1 MYFSYGHFKLALSLP
16 LKLMATSRS
25 SNKKYKRVCVQTKGA
40 VVVLAISISRITMI
54 IITGGLSTNF
64 IDNYSYIIFAAIGL
78 HYLFYP
84 LLGLLGEKWMRYKVI
99 MVGLILMF
107 GGLFIVFGTLVTLYF
122 IDVNKNA
129 VIGICLVLSFPY
141 FLGYGLFEAIVIQF
155 GTDQLQFAPSQEL
168 SSFVYWVLY
177 IHYFSVALLLL
188 ITLIITGLI
197 YKSSIYFTFTVIF
210 GFGVLII
217 MIAVLSFLCFK
228 RHLVIEQAQDNN
240 PVKLIWKVMRY
251 TWTHRQPVRR
261 SAFTYGEPPPSRLDL
276 GKERYGG
283 PFTTVQVEDVKSFL
297 YILSIVLGTLAYGF
311 LDTKN
316 NISKQYLT
324 VVHENGVHSLI
335 EICY

>member
-1 MYFSYGHFKLALSLP
+1 MHH
-16 LKLMATSRS
+16 LK
-25 SNKKYKRVCVQTKGA
+25 
-40 VVVLAISISRITMI
+40 
-54 IITGGLSTNF
+54 
-64 IDNYSYIIFAAIGL
+64 
-78 HYLFYP
+78 
-84 LLGLLGEKWMRYKVI
+84 
-99 MVGLILMF
+99 
-107 GGLFIVFGTLVTLYF
+107 
-122 IDVNKNA
+122 
-129 VIGICLVLSFPY
+129 
-141 FLGYGLFEAIVIQF
+141 
-155 GTDQLQFAPSQEL
+155 EL

-177 IHYFSVALLLL
+177 INYFSVALLLL

-217 MIAVLSFLCFK
+217 IIAVLSFLCFK

-261 SAFTYGEPPPSRLDL
+261 SAFTYGESPPSRLDI

-283 PFTTVQVEDVKSFL
+283 PFSTVQVEDVKSFL
-297 YILSIVLGTLAYGF
+297 YLLSIVSWTLAYGF

-324 VVHENGVHSLI
+324 VVHENDVHSLMENMLLIYPLTISYLVVVFAVPIHQFVIVPFFPRYITSMLKRIWIGLVALLI
-335 EICY
+335 ELATIAMISYMINKDIRSALITDDICLDLTKNVSYQNGFELTLPYYIMAVPQFFYWC